1 MSDSLQPHGLKH
13 YRLPCL
19 SLSPK
24 AGSNLNQW
32 WCHPTIWSSVIP
44 FSCPQYFQAS
54 GSFPVSW
61 LFPSS
66 GKSIGAS
73 ASASVLPM
81 NIQVW
86 FPLGWTGW
94 LSLQSKGLSNIF
106 SSTTVQ
112 KHQFFSAQPSL
123 WSDFHICTWD
133 WKNHSFNYMDFCQQ
147 RDVSFF
153 YMLSRLVIAFLP
165 RSTCFLISWLQSPYA
180 VILEPKKIK
189 SVTVSI
195 FSSYLS

>member
-1 MSDSLQPHGLKH
+1 MDCSTPGFPIHHELPELTQTHVHRVSDAIQPSQPLSSPFPPTFNLSQHQGLFQWVSLHIRWPKNWRFSFSISPSNAHSGL
-13 YRLPCL
+13 
-19 SLSPK
+19 
-24 AGSNLNQW
+24 
-32 WCHPTIWSSVIP
+32 I
-44 FSCPQYFQAS
+44 
-54 GSFPVSW
+54 
-61 LFPSS
+61 
-66 GKSIGAS
+66 SIRIDW
-73 ASASVLPM
+73 V
-81 NIQVW
+81 
-86 FPLGWTGW
+86 
-94 LSLQSKGLSNIF
+94 SLQSKGLSNIF